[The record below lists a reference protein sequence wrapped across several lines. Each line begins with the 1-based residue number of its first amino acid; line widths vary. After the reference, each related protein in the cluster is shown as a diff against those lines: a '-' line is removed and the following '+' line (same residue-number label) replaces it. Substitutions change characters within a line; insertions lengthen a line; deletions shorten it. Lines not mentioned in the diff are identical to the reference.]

1 MMKQIFIC
9 SFFFLFGISQ
19 VIGQDG
25 TFKASVSK
33 SEILLG
39 NSFEV
44 RFELDNVDGKFEAP
58 DFKDFTVMSGPN
70 TSMSMSMMN
79 GTTKKQMTYSYIL
92 KPREI
97 GTFYIE
103 PAFVN
108 GGSGEMYTEPIT
120 IQVLPNPNGTIEP
133 TEGFNQRFE
142 FISPRQKS
150 RKPLQEQEPVKQNT
164 RPKKRI

>member
-1 MMKQIFIC
+1 MMKQFLIC
-9 SFFFLFGISQ
+9 TFFFFFGSSVLIAQ
-19 VIGQDG
+19 EG

-58 DFKDFTVMSGPN
+58 DFKDFVIVSGPN

-97 GTFYIE
+97 GTYYIE

-108 GGSGEMYTEPIT
+108 GASGELYTDPIT
-120 IQVLPNPNGTIEP
+120 IEVLPNPNGTVEP

-142 FISPRQKS
+142 FFSPRKKS
-150 RKPLQEQEPVKQNT
+150 RKPIQDQEPVKQST